1 MSDTRIE
8 NAIVEAIDI
17 IAEKKV
23 ASANY
28 DKTVIATIKEVVD
41 KTLGKYQV
49 KQQDSVYQAYS
60 TNPNITYEKDQR
72 VSVLIS
78 GNDRDRSKII
88 IGGVKSLATNYK
100 SIPVASEQCNII
112 GPSGVS
118 LSQVIQLSSYRDTE
132 EEVNGNF
139 SDIQRYVQQGNSI
152 LLGMTVRTNFASS
165 QTGGRYGLNFYL
177 KFKDE
182 KGERIT
188 CYPLDS
194 TSVIGNPYGLTKE
207 EPVQALFRDVDTK
220 NFVGIEK
227 IQAFCTGFPED
238 ENKIDIKDI
247 FISDIRINGAT
258 ALTQKQLSDMI
269 LHIDCSKNGS
279 QLNKYVPNVLLKAEL
294 KINGVVTTENVQY
307 FWFRQNGLVFKGS
320 VGKYSSHA
328 GGGWECVN
336 FFGGTS
342 HVPYDTNQFTFTSGE
357 DDFINKIALANQKV
371 TKVLCVAVLEEKTQ
385 ISSQIEILNT
395 NLGDVEIV
403 SSDLTDNKE
412 NQVNYYLGLGSPD
425 LTCIVKDEKGNQ
437 ITENLKYTWS
447 VKPSRG
453 NAVLKEEDSEFNE
466 KHAAAVKIW
475 NEVERQAALVP
486 AASQEGF
493 QKTIITELQK
503 TEDEEL
509 KKAIQLLK
517 LKEAKEEEEKKE
529 EKERRTEYQI
539 IKEIYQEIIPSTPQ
553 ERIEGKT
560 YHNFPINSIVGSTT
574 ISCAVEKIEE
584 TKEGQKNTYLGTAS
598 ITLYNKTQLE
608 GMYSLNMEYGTQV
621 FQYDNKGNSPAS
633 KQVDKPITIHPLDF
647 KLINNEGK
655 QVTYQSI
662 IFEGW
667 VKWIIPTSQTLLKSA
682 QEGES
687 QSGDTD
693 VTVNSA
699 DLPLPASDYQVY
711 TNIPTFAYSID
722 DRYDLKKNVNYIW
735 LVVKYQDIIL
745 SAYTNFT
752 FPKDGDPGT
761 NGTDIVAK
769 ITTQNGSDRLYI
781 SDRAPKKMFDDTGA
795 IVQQL
800 DFQLYNNSIK
810 VDSNASLWTCL
821 ASEKNAKTYLD
832 SESSWQVPFLDTS
845 KIINI
850 KIDNI
855 KSDQPVNII
864 RAQYNAENNLKYY
877 AEYPICTEFISQ
889 EKQQY
894 RIRIKPKTGFKYVV
908 YAEDGTRPDYDNTLP
923 FELILE
929 EYVGAAYWIGK
940 QAKDMPAIT
949 WDVIGN
955 LEIIDTDNNKCEVKP
970 KDNFDGADLSSAV
983 IADVKGIGFI
993 HIPIYTILNRYGHSA
1008 LNKWDGNSIQLD
1020 ANNKSMILAPQV
1032 GAGKKNDKSNTFTG
1046 IVIGTQKN
1054 TDKEQPAEETGLLGY
1069 DKGVRSIFLDAET
1082 GNATFGKPGAGQIK
1096 IVASSG
1102 QGTIESG
1109 DYNQSNKTGMKI
1121 KFSSDG
1127 DGPYIKYGSGH
1138 FSVDENGNITAQG
1151 NGKIAGWNIDYDKIF
1166 KHNDYNNCNW
1176 AGIASD
1182 NWTVDNIN
1190 GTLPNKT
1197 DTIAFYAGG
1206 YKYFKTSDKDI
1217 VDNKNYYILN
1227 ESNNKYEKVNEP
1239 KKDQIEKYYEK
1250 NDNYN
1255 HNNFYVTH
1263 NGYLFSKQGNIAG
1276 WQIDPQKISKEV
1288 SFTINQSSKTA
1299 RTGMNSNPNTTD
1311 AYYALPSAETQSN
1324 IRVGNLARAF
1334 RAGYDST
1341 HLFYVTHDGYLYSSA
1356 GKIGGWTIA
1365 PEVLTNGAV
1374 GLGTLNTNIDGVY
1387 PGDVKEGGKVTAKIW
1402 SGSGTTPNFAISNNG
1417 YIYSKAGKIGGW
1429 TIEPNQL
1436 KAKNIEMTSGGSIR
1450 ARIDN
1455 EDKWS
1460 INSDGT
1466 ASFKAIQI
1474 NGGGIT
1480 LNTIKGSEKVTTFQ
1494 LGTNGD
1500 VYNYT
1505 INQQGGS
1512 GSATLGNSTIGNSTL
1527 NAGTMS
1533 VNSNGTNYSLPGY
1546 IKDLTVGTLTAQL
1559 VKADGIKAHLI
1570 TFVPADGQQ
1579 GAQGAVSI
1587 DNQGINIALKGS
1599 LSVQSTGYIFANGK
1613 QGRSGT
1619 ITFSDG
1625 SSIEINKGII
1635 TKVTSKTQA
1644 VSYEGD

>member
-118 LSQVIQLSSYRDTE
+118 LNQVMQLSSYKDTE
-132 EEVNGNF
+132 GEGINGNF

-152 LLGMTVRTNFASS
+152 LLGMTVRTSFASS

-207 EPVQALFRDVDTK
+207 TPVQALFRDVDTK

-227 IQAFCTGFPED
+227 IQAFCNGFPED

-247 FISDIRINGAT
+247 FISDIRINGAS

-279 QLNKYVPNVLLKAEL
+279 QLKDDITSVLLKAEL

-342 HVPYDTNQFTFTSGE
+342 HIPYDTNQFTFTSTG
-357 DDFINKIALANQKV
+357 DDFKNKIALANQKV

-385 ISSQIEILNT
+385 ISSQIQILNT
-395 NLGDVEIV
+395 NLGDVEII

-412 NQVNYYLGLGSPD
+412 NQVNYYLGLGAPN
-425 LTCIVKDEKGNQ
+425 LTCVVKDKDGKQ
-437 ITENLKYTWS
+437 ISDNLKYTWS

-466 KHAAAVKIW
+466 RYAAAVQIW
-475 NEVERQAALVP
+475 KQTEQEAALVP
-486 AASQEGF
+486 AADLDKF
-493 QKTIITELQK
+493 K
-503 TEDEEL
+503 TEKNYDNIL
-509 KKAIQLLK
+509 
-517 LKEAKEEEEKKE
+517 
-529 EKERRTEYQI
+529 TEYQAVI
-539 IKEIYQEIIPSTPQ
+539 NQDFVA
-553 ERIEGKT
+553 GNT
-560 YHNFPINSIVGSTT
+560 YYNFPINSIVGSTT
-574 ISCAVEKIEE
+574 ISCAAQKVEESE
-584 TKEGQKNTYLGTAS
+584 DGQTSTYLGTTS
-598 ITLYNKTQLE
+598 ITLYNKAQLE

-667 VKWIIPTSQTLLKSA
+667 VKWIIPTSQTLLKSV
-682 QEGES
+682 QEGEP

-693 VTVNSA
+693 ITVNSA

-711 TNIPTFAYSID
+711 TNTPTFAYSID

-781 SDRAPKKMFDDTGA
+781 SNQSYEQIFDDTGA

-810 VDSNASLWTCL
+810 TGSDASLWTCL
-821 ASEKNAKTYLD
+821 ASEKNANTYL
-832 SESSWQVPFLDTS
+832 ERGSSNWQTPKLNS
-845 KIINI
+845 NKIGITLEDI
-850 KIDNI
+850 KVE
-855 KSDQPVNII
+855 KPVNII
-864 RAQYNAENNLKYY
+864 RAQYGTGNDLKYY
-877 AEYPICTEFISQ
+877 AECPICTEFINTES
-889 EKQQY
+889 QQY

-955 LEIIDTDNNKCEVKP
+955 LEIIETDNNKCEVKP
-970 KDNFDGADLSSAV
+970 KDNFDGSDLSSAV
-983 IADVKGIGFI
+983 IADVEGIGFI
-993 HIPIYTILNRYGHSA
+993 HVPIYIILNRYGHSA

-1020 ANNKSMILAPQV
+1020 ADNKSMILAPQV
-1032 GAGKKNDKSNTFTG
+1032 GAGKKNDDSNTFTG

-1054 TDKEQPAEETGLLGY
+1054 TNGKPAEETGLLGY

-1109 DYNQSNKTGMKI
+1109 DYSQSDKTGMKI

-1138 FSVDENGNITAQG
+1138 FSVDENGNITARG
-1151 NGKIAGWNIDYDKIF
+1151 GGTIAGWTITDSTLYKSNVGLNSNINNSSYDPNNKP
-1166 KHNDYNNCNW
+1166 NDTSLSTDKGNMAFW
-1176 AGIASD
+1176 AGTGS
-1182 NWTVDNIN
+1182 
-1190 GTLPNKT
+1190 G
-1197 DTIAFYAGG
+1197 
-1206 YKYFKTSDKDI
+1206 
-1217 VDNKNYYILN
+1217 N
-1227 ESNNKYEKVNEP
+1227 ETK
-1239 KKDQIEKYYEK
+1239 
-1250 NDNYN
+1250 
-1255 HNNFYVTH
+1255 NFYVTH
-1263 NGYLFSKQGNIAG
+1263 NGYLFSKSGKIGGWNVEATRLYNGN
-1276 WQIDPQKISKEV
+1276 V
-1288 SFTINQSSKTA
+1288 
-1299 RTGMNSNPNTTD
+1299 GMNSDPNDKTHYKSGIDGDNHD
-1311 AYYALPSAETQSN
+1311 AK
-1324 IRVGNLARAF
+1324 AF
-1334 RAGYDST
+1334 FAGSGT
-1341 HLFYVTHDGYLYSSA
+1341 NTFYVTHDGFLRSTSGQIA
-1356 GKIGGWTIA
+1356 NWTIGLNS
-1365 PEVLTNGAV
+1365 LTNGNV
-1374 GLGTLNTNIDGVY
+1374 GMGEKVFNNTNPFKESITARFWG
-1387 PGDVKEGGKVTAKIW
+1387 GDNTIETDPTKL
-1402 SGSGTTPNFAISNNG
+1402 NFAVSQDG
-1417 YIYSKAGKIGGW
+1417 KLYSKAGKIGGW
-1429 TIEPNQL
+1429 TIGSTSL
-1436 KAKNIEMTSGGSIR
+1436 TAKGIAINSEGSI
-1450 ARIDN
+1450 N
-1455 EDKWS
+1455 NGENWS
-1460 INSDGT
+1460 IKSTGEAT
-1466 ASFKAIQI
+1466 FKNATIT
-1474 NGGGIT
+1474 GGKIT
-1480 LNTIKGSEKVTTFQ
+1480 LGNVTIDASTFSIE
-1494 LGTNGD
+1494 NGD

-1505 INQQGGS
+1505 IQQQGGS
-1512 GSATLGNSTIGNSTL
+1512 SGNSGTATMGKTTIGNGSWLSASGTGVKDASIDYATL
-1527 NAGTMS
+1527 NQWL
-1533 VNSNGTNYSLPGY
+1533 NGH
-1546 IKDLTVGTLTAQL
+1546 ITAKL
-1559 VKADGIKAHLI
+1559 VDTG
-1570 TFVPADGQQ
+1570 
-1579 GAQGAVSI
+1579 
-1587 DNQGINIALKGS
+1587 GINVHTIRMRTSPTADYNI
-1599 LSVQSTGYIFANGK
+1599 YITATQINIGGGGNIYANGHP
-1613 QGRSGT
+1613 GRSGLL
-1619 ITFSDG
+1619 TFSDG
-1625 SSIEINKGII
+1625 SSIGINKGII
-1635 TKVTSKTQA
+1635 TSVTAPSGADATWN
-1644 VSYEGD
+1644 GN

>member
-49 KQQDSVYQAYS
+49 KQQDSIYQAYS
-60 TNPNITYEKDQR
+60 TSPNIVYEEGQR

-118 LSQVIQLSSYRDTE
+118 LNQVMQLSSYKDTE
-132 EEVNGNF
+132 GEGINGNF

-207 EPVQALFRDVDTK
+207 TPVQALFRDVDTK

-227 IQAFCTGFPED
+227 IQAFCNGFPED

-247 FISDIRINGAT
+247 FISDIRINGAS
-258 ALTQKQLSDMI
+258 ALTQKQLSNMI

-279 QLNKYVPNVLLKAEL
+279 QLNKDVPKVLLKAEL

-320 VGKYSSHA
+320 IGKYSSHA

-336 FFGGTS
+336 FFGETS
-342 HVPYDTNQFTFTSGE
+342 HIPYNTNQFTFTSKG
-357 DDFINKIALANQKV
+357 DDFKNKIALANQKV

-466 KHAAAVKIW
+466 RYAAAVQTWKQT
-475 NEVERQAALVP
+475 EQKAALVP
-486 AASQEGF
+486 AADLDKF
-493 QKTIITELQK
+493 K
-503 TEDEEL
+503 TEKNYDN
-509 KKAIQLLK
+509 I
-517 LKEAKEEEEKKE
+517 LKE
-529 EKERRTEYQI
+529 YQAVI
-539 IKEIYQEIIPSTPQ
+539 NQDFVD
-553 ERIEGKT
+553 GNT
-560 YHNFPINSIVGSTT
+560 YHNFPINSIIGSTT

-584 TKEGQKNTYLGTAS
+584 SEDGQTSTYLGTAS

-699 DLPLPASDYQVY
+699 DLPLPASDYKVY

-722 DRYDLKKNVNYIW
+722 DRYDSKKNVNYIW

-781 SDRAPKKMFDDTGA
+781 RSTSPNEMFDDTGA

-821 ASEKNAKTYLD
+821 ASGKNAKTYLD

-929 EYVGAAYWIGK
+929 EYVGAAYWIGI

-955 LEIIDTDNNKCEVKP
+955 LEIINTDNNKCEVKP
-970 KDNFDGADLSSAV
+970 KDNFDGSDLSSAV
-983 IADVKGIGFI
+983 ITNVEGIGFI

-1020 ANNKSMILAPQV
+1020 ADNKSMILAPQV

-1138 FSVDENGNITAQG
+1138 FSVDKNGNITAQG

-1197 DTIAFYAGG
+1197 DTVAFYAGG

-1239 KKDQIEKYYEK
+1239 KKDQIKKYYEK

-1311 AYYALPSAETQSN
+1311 TYYALPSAETQSD

-1334 RAGYDST
+1334 RAGYDSA

-1365 PEVLTNGAV
+1365 PEVLANGNV
-1374 GLGTLNTNIDGVY
+1374 GLGTFVTGIDALS
-1387 PGDVKEGGKVTAKIW
+1387 GDGGGKVTAKIW
-1402 SGSGTTPNFAISNNG
+1402 SGTGTTPNFAVSNKG

-1480 LNTIKGSEKVTTFQ
+1480 LNTINKGTEKVTTFQ
-1494 LGTNGD
+1494 LGTKGN

-1505 INQQGGS
+1505 VTQN
-1512 GSATLGNSTIGNSTL
+1512 TD
-1527 NAGTMS
+1527 GTRS
-1533 VNSNGTNYSLPGY
+1533 DTGY
-1546 IKDLTVGTLTAQL
+1546 ITAANTQIYPSAGATPVGLPKYITDLAVGTLTANTIIAKLAQAEL
-1559 VKADGIKAHLI
+1559 SNIKTLLISPTKTGLTITMGPGGITLHRG
-1570 TFVPADGQQ
+1570 D
-1579 GAQGAVSI
+1579 
-1587 DNQGINIALKGS
+1587 
-1599 LSVQSTGYIFANGK
+1599 LSVQGSDGQVHPGRTGLL
-1613 QGRSGT
+1613 
-1619 ITFSDG
+1619 TFSDG
-1625 SSIEINKGII
+1625 SSIGITKGII
-1635 TKVTSKTQA
+1635 TSVTAPSGADATWTPND
-1644 VSYEGD
+1644 GRG

>member
-60 TNPNITYEKDQR
+60 TNPNIVYEKDQR

-118 LSQVIQLSSYRDTE
+118 LNQVMQLSSYKDTE
-132 EEVNGNF
+132 GEGINGNF

-207 EPVQALFRDVDTK
+207 TPVQALFRDVDTK
-220 NFVGIEK
+220 NFIGIEK
-227 IQAFCTGFPED
+227 IQAFCSGFPED

-247 FISDIRINGAT
+247 FISDIRINGAS

-279 QLNKYVPNVLLKAEL
+279 QLKDGVPNVLLKAEL

-336 FFGGTS
+336 FFGETS
-342 HVPYDTNQFTFTSGE
+342 HIPYNTNQFTFTSKG
-357 DDFINKIALANQKV
+357 DDFKNKIALANQKV

-425 LTCIVKDEKGNQ
+425 LTCVVKDEKGNQ

-447 VKPSRG
+447 IKPSRG

-466 KHAAAVKIW
+466 RYAAAVQNWKQT
-475 NEVERQAALVP
+475 EQEAALVP
-486 AASQEGF
+486 AADLDKF
-493 QKTIITELQK
+493 
-503 TEDEEL
+503 
-509 KKAIQLLK
+509 KA
-517 LKEAKEEEEKKE
+517 EKNYDNILA
-529 EKERRTEYQI
+529 EYQAVI
-539 IKEIYQEIIPSTPQ
+539 NQDFVD
-553 ERIEGKT
+553 GNT

-584 TKEGQKNTYLGTAS
+584 SEDGQTSTYLGTAS

-711 TNIPTFAYSID
+711 TNTPTFAYSID
-722 DRYDLKKNVNYIW
+722 DRYDSKKNVNYIW

-781 SDRAPKKMFDDTGA
+781 SDRSPNKMFDDTGA

-810 VDSNASLWTCL
+810 IDSNTSLWTCL
-821 ASEKNAKTYLD
+821 ASEKNANTYL
-832 SESSWQVPFLDTS
+832 ERGKINQEFSWQVPILKD
-845 KIINI
+845 IEEINI
-850 KIDNI
+850 KKN
-855 KSDQPVNII
+855 KPVNII
-864 RAQYNAENNLKYY
+864 RAQYGTGNDLKYY
-877 AEYPICTEFISQ
+877 AECPICTEFINP

-940 QAKDMPAIT
+940 QVQDIPIIT

-955 LEIIDTDNNKCEVKP
+955 LEIIEIDNNKCEVKP
-970 KDNFDGADLSSAV
+970 KDNFDGSDLSSAV
-983 IADVKGIGFI
+983 IADVEGIGFI

-1020 ANNKSMILAPQV
+1020 ADNKSMILAPQV

-1121 KFSSDG
+1121 KFSSSGSDG

-1138 FSVDENGNITAQG
+1138 FSVDKNGNITAKG
-1151 NGKIAGWNIDYDKIF
+1151 GGTIAGWTITDKELWGQYIDS
-1166 KHNDYNNCNW
+1166 NNNKYI
-1176 AGIASD
+1176 AGI
-1182 NWTVDNIN
+1182 NVD
-1190 GTLPNKT
+1190 PNNTSKAGANA
-1197 DTIAFYAGG
+1197 IGNLQKAFYA
-1206 YKYFKTSDKDI
+1206 
-1217 VDNKNYYILN
+1217 
-1227 ESNNKYEKVNEP
+1227 
-1239 KKDQIEKYYEK
+1239 Q
-1250 NDNYN
+1250 
-1255 HNNFYVTH
+1255 
-1263 NGYLFSKQGNIAG
+1263 
-1276 WQIDPQKISKEV
+1276 
-1288 SFTINQSSKTA
+1288 
-1299 RTGMNSNPNTTD
+1299 
-1311 AYYALPSAETQSN
+1311 
-1324 IRVGNLARAF
+1324 
-1334 RAGYDST
+1334 GYDSNGVKDT
-1341 HLFYVTHDGYLYSSA
+1341 SKTFYVTHDGYLRSTA
-1356 GKIGGWTIA
+1356 GQIANWTIGLDN
-1365 PEVLTNGAV
+1365 LTNGNV
-1374 GLGTLNTNIDGVY
+1374 GLGSKTINKNRFSTSSDII
-1387 PGDVKEGGKVTAKIW
+1387 ARIW
-1402 SGSGTTPNFAISNNG
+1402 SGSDENENFAVTDNGDLYSRSGKIAGWTISENRLSKDDVGFTTLAANNSGGHGSIRIFAGSGSGANRPFFVTDTG
-1417 YIYSKAGKIGGW
+1417 YLKSSSGQIGGW
-1429 TIEPNQL
+1429 TIESTSL
-1436 KAKNIEMTSGGSIR
+1436 TAKGIAINSEGSI
-1450 ARIDN
+1450 N
-1455 EDKWS
+1455 NGTNWE
-1460 INSDGT
+1460 INNKGEAT
-1466 ASFKAIQI
+1466 FKNATIT
-1474 NGGGIT
+1474 GGKIT
-1480 LNTIKGSEKVTTFQ
+1480 LGNVTIDANTFSIE
-1494 LGTNGD
+1494 NGD

-1505 INQQGGS
+1505 IQQQGGS
-1512 GSATLGNSTIGNSTL
+1512 SGNSGTATMGKTTIGNGSWLSASGTGVKDASIDYGTL
-1527 NAGTMS
+1527 NQWL
-1533 VNSNGTNYSLPGY
+1533 NGH
-1546 IKDLTVGTLTAQL
+1546 ITA
-1559 VKADGIKAHLI
+1559 KLI
-1570 TFVPADGQQ
+1570 DTG
-1579 GAQGAVSI
+1579 
-1587 DNQGINIALKGS
+1587 GINVHTIRMRTSATADYNIYFTATQINVSG
-1599 LSVQSTGYIFANGK
+1599 QGDIYANGSP
-1613 QGRSGT
+1613 GRSGL
-1619 ITFSDG
+1619 IKFSDG
-1625 SSIEINKGII
+1625 SSIGINKGII
-1635 TKVTSKTQA
+1635 TSVTAPTGA
-1644 VSYEGD
+1644 DAIWTPTDGRG

>member
-8 NAIVEAIDI
+8 NAIVKAIDI

-60 TNPNITYEKDQR
+60 TNPNIVYEKDQR

-118 LSQVIQLSSYRDTE
+118 LNQIIQLSSYGDTE
-132 EEVNGNF
+132 EGVSGKF

-152 LLGMTVRTNFASS
+152 LLGMTVRTSFASS

-207 EPVQALFRDVDTK
+207 TPVQALFRDVDTK
-220 NFVGIEK
+220 NFIGIEK
-227 IQAFCTGFPED
+227 IQAFCNGFPED
-238 ENKIDIKDI
+238 KNKIDIKDI
-247 FISDIRINGAT
+247 FISDIRINGAS

-279 QLNKYVPNVLLKAEL
+279 QLNKDVPKVLLKAEL

-357 DDFINKIALANQKV
+357 DNFINKIALANQKV

-453 NAVLKEEDSEFNE
+453 NAVLKEEDSKFNE
-466 KHAAAVKIW
+466 RYAAAVQNWKQT
-475 NEVERQAALVP
+475 EQKAALVP
-486 AASQEGF
+486 AADLDKF
-493 QKTIITELQK
+493 K
-503 TEDEEL
+503 TEKNYDNIL
-509 KKAIQLLK
+509 KK
-517 LKEAKEEEEKKE
+517 
-529 EKERRTEYQI
+529 YQAMI
-539 IKEIYQEIIPSTPQ
+539 NQDFVD
-553 ERIEGKT
+553 GNT

-584 TKEGQKNTYLGTAS
+584 SENGQTSTYLGTAS

-699 DLPLPASDYQVY
+699 DLPLPASDYKVY

-722 DRYDLKKNVNYIW
+722 DRYDSKKNVNYIW

-781 SDRAPKKMFDDTGA
+781 SDRAQDKIFDDTGA

-810 VDSNASLWTCL
+810 TDYEASTWTCPPGDRTL
-821 ASEKNAKTYLD
+821 NTYLKQGVNN
-832 SESSWQVPFLDTS
+832 WRTPILRQVNEKEKDG
-845 KIINI
+845 
-850 KIDNI
+850 
-855 KSDQPVNII
+855 KSIGLLETVKEDKPVNII
-864 RAQYNAENNLKYY
+864 RAQYGTGNDLKYY
-877 AEYPICTEFISQ
+877 AECPICTEFINS

-929 EYVGAAYWIGK
+929 EYVGASYWIGI
-940 QAKDMPAIT
+940 QSKDMPAIT

-955 LEIIDTDNNKCEVKP
+955 LEIINTDNNKCEVKP
-970 KDNFDGADLSSAV
+970 KDNFDGSDLSSAV
-983 IADVKGIGFI
+983 IADVEGIGFI
-993 HIPIYTILNRYGHSA
+993 HLPIYMIFNRYGHAA
-1008 LNKWDGNSIQLD
+1008 LNDWDGNSIDLGN
-1020 ANNKSMILAPQV
+1020 NNKSTILAPQV
-1032 GAGKKNDKSNTFTG
+1032 GAGKKDDESNTFTG
-1046 IVIGTQKN
+1046 VLMGVQHTPGDSTSASSEKV
-1054 TDKEQPAEETGLLGY
+1054 GLFGY
-1069 DKGVRSIFLDAET
+1069 HNGVRSIFLDADT
-1082 GNATFGKPGAGQIK
+1082 GNATFGTEGEGQIK
-1096 IVASSG
+1096 LIPGGTSTIANWNINKNTLQGGNILLNKDGYIDVNYSTTPNLETGIRIDGRADQTNVIV
-1102 QGTIESG
+1102 T
-1109 DYNQSNKTGMKI
+1109 
-1121 KFSSDG
+1121 
-1127 DGPYIKYGSGH
+1127 GSGN
-1138 FSVDENGNITAQG
+1138 FSVSQNDGFLTAKGGGSIASWKIGNDTLTSQNDAITLNASNGSIYSGSHNTLDANNNGYYLG
-1151 NGKIAGWNIDYDKIF
+1151 NDGISLGSAFNVTNKGHLTSTDGKIANWVITANALTD
-1166 KHNDYNNCNW
+1166 NN
-1176 AGIASD
+1176 
-1182 NWTVDNIN
+1182 
-1190 GTLPNKT
+1190 
-1197 DTIAFYAGG
+1197 
-1206 YKYFKTSDKDI
+1206 
-1217 VDNKNYYILN
+1217 
-1227 ESNNKYEKVNEP
+1227 
-1239 KKDQIEKYYEK
+1239 
-1250 NDNYN
+1250 
-1255 HNNFYVTH
+1255 
-1263 NGYLFSKQGNIAG
+1263 
-1276 WQIDPQKISKEV
+1276 
-1288 SFTINQSSKTA
+1288 
-1299 RTGMNSNPNTTD
+1299 
-1311 AYYALPSAETQSN
+1311 
-1324 IRVGNLARAF
+1324 
-1334 RAGYDST
+1334 
-1341 HLFYVTHDGYLYSSA
+1341 
-1356 GKIGGWTIA
+1356 
-1365 PEVLTNGAV
+1365 V
-1374 GLGTLNTNIDGVY
+1374 GLGQKIFSQKDDENKAFINPFKESITARIWAGDDNVNTD
-1387 PGDVKEGGKVTAKIW
+1387 DTKL
-1402 SGSGTTPNFAISNNG
+1402 NFAVSQDG
-1417 YIYSKAGKIGGW
+1417 KLYSKAGKIGGW
-1429 TIEPNQL
+1429 TIGSTSL
-1436 KAKNIEMTSGGSIR
+1436 TAKGIAINSEGSINNGTNW
-1450 ARIDN
+1450 AI
-1455 EDKWS
+1455 K
-1460 INSDGT
+1460 SDGSATFT
-1466 ASFKAIQI
+1466 AIEI